1 MIWSTTART
10 KRPQKRAR
18 ELPGVSNLRP
28 ASGLL
33 FFIYAVSSFRPHLPR
48 SALILRRLIASGPGI
63 MNPLLRRTALFM
75 IIAAAIAWPR
85 GARAATRNVVAFSGF
100 APGTI
105 VVKTSERRLYF
116 VIDGDRAL
124 RFPVGV
130 GRAGMSWTGS
140 ARVEGKFVRPAW
152 SPPDMIRRENPNL
165 PEVIPG
171 GAANNPMGDAAL
183 TLRGGEYAIHGT
195 NRPSS
200 IGGFVSHGCIRM
212 YNSDIRE
219 LYRLVSIG
227 TPVVVEQ

>member
-1 MIWSTTART
+1 MH
-10 KRPQKRAR
+10 PM
-18 ELPGVSNLRP
+18 LRCV
-28 ASGLL
+28 A
-33 FFIYAVSSFRPHLPR
+33 FV
-48 SALILRRLIASGPGI
+48 LI
-63 MNPLLRRTALFM
+63 M
-75 IIAAAIAWPR
+75 AAAMVCPH
-85 GARAATRNVVAFSGF
+85 GVRAATRDVVAFSGF

-116 VIDGDRAL
+116 VIERDRAL

-130 GRAGMSWTGS
+130 GRAGMTWTGS
-140 ARVEGKFVRPAW
+140 ARVEGKFIRPAW
-152 SPPDMIRRENPNL
+152 SPPDMIRRENPRL

-219 LYRLVSIG
+219 LYRMVSIG
-227 TPVVVEQ
+227 TPVVVER

>member
-1 MIWSTTART
+1 
-10 KRPQKRAR
+10 
-18 ELPGVSNLRP
+18 
-28 ASGLL
+28 
-33 FFIYAVSSFRPHLPR
+33 
-48 SALILRRLIASGPGI
+48 
-63 MNPLLRRTALFM
+63 MNPVLRRTALALTL
-75 IIAAAIAWPR
+75 AAAVACPH
-85 GARAATRNVVAFSGF
+85 GAHAATRDVVTFAGF

-105 VVKTSERRLYF
+105 VVKTIERRLYY

-130 GRAGMSWTGS
+130 GRAGMTWTGS
-140 ARVEGKFVRPAW
+140 ARVEGKFIRPAW
-152 SPPDMIRRENPNL
+152 SPPEMIRRENPRL